1 MGIDTTWYTIGTGT
15 ALPHL
20 RGGRQRG
27 FELTPKVTLALAGT
41 RRWVV
46 TSTRVELPQLTLE
59 QKWSTAES
67 NLVYFVA
74 SGILYARSKGESA
87 ETFGTF
93 AGDVAAPFWE
103 EEKGKGP
110 RALVDGISWN
120 KQQFS
125 DFQMEILSESETAVE
140 ARMKGFGQR
149 AIVEGWEPQLTVDEY
164 VRFFEKKWEAIADYL
179 GLEYRQRAE
188 GEWTVVTITANPGA

>member
-1 MGIDTTWYTIGTGT
+1 
-15 ALPHL
+15 
-20 RGGRQRG
+20 
-27 FELTPKVTLALAGT
+27 
-41 RRWVV
+41 V

-59 QKWSTAES
+59 QKWRKAES

-93 AGDVAAPFWE
+93 AGDVAAPSWE
-103 EEKGKGP
+103 EAKGKGP

-125 DFQMEILSESETAVE
+125 DFEMEILSESETAVE

-149 AIVEGWEPQLTVDEY
+149 IIAEKWEPRVMVDDY
-164 VRFFEKKWEAIADYL
+164 VRFFEKKWEAIAGYL
-179 GLEYRQRAE
+179 GLEYTQRTE
-188 GEWTVVTITANPGA
+188 GEWTVVTVTTKG